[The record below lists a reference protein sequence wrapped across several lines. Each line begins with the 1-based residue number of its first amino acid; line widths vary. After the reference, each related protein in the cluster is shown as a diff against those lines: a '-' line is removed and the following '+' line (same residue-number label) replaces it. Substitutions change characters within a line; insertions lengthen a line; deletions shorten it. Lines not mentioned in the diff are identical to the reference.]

1 MPTVIAMTVE
11 AGNATATLPSI
22 STTPIGS
29 ASVTPGSETPPVT
42 PPGSTPATPSPRA
55 VSSTPDWSPTVPK
68 PPTTTPTRTATPTHS
83 PTRTPTITPTR
94 RPTKTSTITAT
105 PSIPAEAIQILSPGP
120 QSKVISP
127 LKVNAILGS
136 AAKGKTIQLELL
148 GEDGRLLVRKILL
161 FGSVDQAYVS
171 TNMEF
176 EIPGVAEAGRLV
188 ISTEDS
194 YSRTIALASID
205 VLLMSMGDEDINPP
219 GDLLEPIIIREP
231 VKYTLIQGGKVIV
244 VGLARLSG
252 ADPLIVEM
260 ITVEGTTIGSTRLVN
275 PAPSPDDSHSIFT
288 VEVPYNIVTPTWV
301 LLVVYERGGR
311 IPGIT
316 HLSSVLILLSP

>member
-11 AGNATATLPSI
+11 AGISTDTLPSTL
-22 STTPIGS
+22 TTPAGTSNVI
-29 ASVTPGSETPPVT
+29 PGSETPLVT
-42 PPGSTPATPSPRA
+42 PPGTTLATPSLQA
-55 VSSTPDWSPTVPK
+55 ASSTPDPSPTAPK
-68 PPTTTPTRTATPTHS
+68 SPTTTPTRTATPTRL

-94 RPTKTSTITAT
+94 RPTKTSTITPT
-105 PSIPAEAIQILSPGP
+105 PSIPVEAIQILNPGP
-120 QSKVISP
+120 QSKIISP
-127 LKVNAILGS
+127 LKVNAVLGS
-136 AAKGKTIQLELL
+136 AAKGKTIRLELL

-171 TNMEF
+171 AEMEF

-188 ISTEDS
+188 ISTEDL
-194 YSRTIALASID
+194 YSRAIALASVD
-205 VLLMSMGDEDINPP
+205 VLLMSMGEEDINPP

-244 VGLARLSG
+244 VGMARLSG
-252 ADPLIVEM
+252 PDPLIVEM
-260 ITVEGTTIGSTRLVN
+260 FTVDGTSIGTTRLVY
-275 PAPSPDDSHSIFT
+275 PAPSPDGSHSIFT
-288 VEVPYNIVTPTWV
+288 TEVPYNIVTPTWV

-316 HLSSVLILLSP
+316 HLTSVLILLSP